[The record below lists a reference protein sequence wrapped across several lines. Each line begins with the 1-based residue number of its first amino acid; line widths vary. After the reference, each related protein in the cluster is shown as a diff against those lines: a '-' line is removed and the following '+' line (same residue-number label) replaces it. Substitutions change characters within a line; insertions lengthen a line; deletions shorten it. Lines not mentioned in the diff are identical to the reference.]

1 MISSSLILHKHIF
14 KQLLLTTL
22 LNTFILTLILLYGN
36 LQKHGEVLIQSLSF
50 SLWTVLELSVHL
62 IPYSLSMGLPFG
74 FALAILFCVGRWSS
88 DREILSLRSHGLSIL
103 QWSVPVFL
111 LSFLLSLLSVY
122 ASVDWGPL
130 NRAKFDDLKKEI
142 VWGNLNALLQKRGQ
156 IEFNVNSTKQD
167 SSFSEFAS
175 VSNGQLSKVSISV
188 SETQTGVWKNA
199 RLVMTDKDG
208 VILSVLHAG
217 KAIVSRSQDQS
228 NLILDLKEVDLEPG
242 FDEQDESKES
252 SSMFLSFKSWKK
264 PIVIGLFNSQGEEK
278 RAFKKMGFRQKLDFL
293 TKNPSDENAMEVTFL
308 LHKGIA
314 LGFSP
319 LFLCVFLLP
328 VAAKQGRS
336 ETMMNL
342 LIGLSFCLAYFLIGS
357 LSANFLSDSSFGFL
371 SWWYPNILCLLVG
384 CYLIFKFEK
393 LI

>member
-1 MISSSLILHKHIF
+1 MISSSSILHKHIF

-36 LQKHGEVLIQSLSF
+36 LEKHGEVLIQSLSF
-50 SLWTVLELSVHL
+50 SLWTVLELAVHL

-88 DREILSLRSHGLSIL
+88 DLEILSLRSHGLSIS

-130 NRAKFDDLKKEI
+130 NRAKFDELKKEI
-142 VWGNLNALLQKRGQ
+142 LWGNLNVLLQKRGQ
-156 IEFNVNSTKQD
+156 IDFNVNSTNQD
-167 SSFSEFAS
+167 SSFSEFAF

-188 SETQTGVWKNA
+188 SETQARVWKNA

-217 KAIVSRSQDQS
+217 EAIVSRSQDRS

-242 FDEQDESKES
+242 FDERNESKES
-252 SSMFLSFKSWKK
+252 SPMFLSFKSWKK
-264 PIVIGLFNSQGEEK
+264 PIVIGLFDSQGEEE
-278 RAFKKMGFRQKLDFL
+278 RSFKKMGFRQKLDFL
-293 TKNPSDENAMEVTFL
+293 TKNPSDDKAMEVSFL
-308 LHKGIA
+308 LHKEIA

-342 LIGLSFCLAYFLIGS
+342 LIGLSFCLTYFLIGS

-384 CYLIFKFEK
+384 CYLIVKFEK

>member
-1 MISSSLILHKHIF
+1 MISSSSILHKHIF

-36 LQKHGEVLIQSLSF
+36 LEKHGEVLIQSLSF
-50 SLWTVLELSVHL
+50 SLWTVLELAVHL

-88 DREILSLRSHGLSIL
+88 DLEILSLRSHGLSIS

-130 NRAKFDDLKKEI
+130 NRAKFDELKKEI
-142 VWGNLNALLQKRGQ
+142 LWGNLNVLLQKRGQ
-156 IEFNVNSTKQD
+156 IDFNVNSTNQD
-167 SSFSEFAS
+167 SSFSEFAF

-188 SETQTGVWKNA
+188 SETQARVWKNA

-217 KAIVSRSQDQS
+217 EAIVSRSQDRS

-242 FDEQDESKES
+242 FDERNESKES
-252 SSMFLSFKSWKK
+252 SSTFLSFKSWKK
-264 PIVIGLFNSQGEEK
+264 PIVIGLFDSQGEEE
-278 RAFKKMGFRQKLDFL
+278 RSFKKMGFRQKLDFL
-293 TKNPSDENAMEVTFL
+293 TKNPSDDKAMEVSFL
-308 LHKGIA
+308 LHKEIA

-342 LIGLSFCLAYFLIGS
+342 LIGLSFCLTYFLIGS

-384 CYLIFKFEK
+384 CYLIVKFEK

>member
-1 MISSSLILHKHIF
+1 MISSSSILHKHIF

-36 LQKHGEVLIQSLSF
+36 LEKHGEVLIQSLSF
-50 SLWTVLELSVHL
+50 SLWTVLELAVHL

-88 DREILSLRSHGLSIL
+88 DLEILSLRSHGLSIS

-130 NRAKFDDLKKEI
+130 NRAKFDELKKEI
-142 VWGNLNALLQKRGQ
+142 LWGNLNVLLQKRGQ
-156 IEFNVNSTKQD
+156 IDFIVNSTNQD
-167 SSFSEFAS
+167 SSFSEFAF

-188 SETQTGVWKNA
+188 SETQARVWKNA

-217 KAIVSRSQDQS
+217 EAIVSRSQDRS

-242 FDEQDESKES
+242 FDERNESKES
-252 SSMFLSFKSWKK
+252 SSTFLSFKSWKK
-264 PIVIGLFNSQGEEK
+264 PIVIGLFDSQGEEE
-278 RAFKKMGFRQKLDFL
+278 RSFKKMGFRQKLDFL
-293 TKNPSDENAMEVTFL
+293 TKNPSDDKAMEVSFL
-308 LHKGIA
+308 LHKEIA

-342 LIGLSFCLAYFLIGS
+342 LIGLSFCLTYFLIGS

-384 CYLIFKFEK
+384 CYLIVKFEK

>member
-111 LSFLLSLLSVY
+111 LSFLLSLVSVY

-142 VWGNLNALLQKRGQ
+142 VLP
-156 IEFNVNSTKQD
+156 FP
-167 SSFSEFAS
+167 
-175 VSNGQLSKVSISV
+175 
-188 SETQTGVWKNA
+188 
-199 RLVMTDKDG
+199 LVPHT
-208 VILSVLHAG
+208 
-217 KAIVSRSQDQS
+217 
-228 NLILDLKEVDLEPG
+228 
-242 FDEQDESKES
+242 
-252 SSMFLSFKSWKK
+252 
-264 PIVIGLFNSQGEEK
+264 
-278 RAFKKMGFRQKLDFL
+278 
-293 TKNPSDENAMEVTFL
+293 
-308 LHKGIA
+308 
-314 LGFSP
+314 
-319 LFLCVFLLP
+319 
-328 VAAKQGRS
+328 
-336 ETMMNL
+336 
-342 LIGLSFCLAYFLIGS
+342 
-357 LSANFLSDSSFGFL
+357 
-371 SWWYPNILCLLVG
+371 
-384 CYLIFKFEK
+384 
-393 LI
+393 